1 MGWYFII
8 ATEQSGLIYAIVN
21 YFPGRVVKPSLPWST
36 LVIIRTS
43 IRSFLASLLRTPKL
57 SIDVKKYQH
66 QPSLK
71 LIQILS
77 LLKNEALATENVEV
91 TDLGSET
98 MNELIASLF
107 LECRRKIRFN
117 R

>member
-1 MGWYFII
+1 M
-8 ATEQSGLIYAIVN
+8 
-21 YFPGRVVKPSLPWST
+21 RVWT
-36 LVIIRTS
+36 LVIIRTT
-43 IRSFLASLLRTPKL
+43 IRSFLVPLLGTPKL
-57 SIDVKKYQH
+57 SINVKKYQH
-66 QPSLK
+66 RPSLK

-77 LLKNEALATENVEV
+77 LLKNEALAIENMKV
-91 TDLGSET
+91 THLGSET